1 MSISNDEYIRF
12 KIDKLYDFL
21 PVHQPIILVHAT
33 EALAKDNFEKIK
45 AQLESGVIEF
55 KGKFKMNESGRSRYW
70 MQRWRHKFG
79 KIDRKRKRKTQ
90 KANKKARKRNTLIIL
105 DEFSGVSQETINWL
119 NKKCMDDLKNMLMG
133 GLGNDVTKPS
143 RQMFES
149 TSRLRGGRR

>member
-12 KIDKLYDFL
+12 KIDKLFGFV
-21 PVHQPIILVHAT
+21 PAHQPIILVHAT

-79 KIDRKRKRKTQ
+79 KIDRKRKRKAQ

-105 DEFSGVSQETINWL
+105 DEFSGVSQEMIDWFNSRTA
-119 NKKCMDDLKNMLMG
+119 DDLRSLYVG
-133 GLGNDVTKPS
+133 GLGNITEKA
-143 RQMFES
+143 
-149 TSRLRGGRR
+149 